1 VNALRTRGF
10 TLIELMIA
18 MAIAV
23 TLLVLAAPNFAVWS
37 ADGQIRAAAESIV
50 SGMRYAQMESI
61 KRNEQVEFILDP
73 ATGSGKWEVKLLDGT
88 LLQTAVF
95 KEGAP
100 LAAFTTEPALA
111 RITTFTSLGGVAA
124 VNANP
129 LIPVITRVDVAFST
143 TLADTRPLTILVAG
157 GRSGIKICDPLVTDN
172 TSPRF
177 CTAAYP

>member
-1 VNALRTRGF
+1 MIATRARGF
-10 TLIELMIA
+10 TLIELMIGL
-18 MAIAV
+18 AIAV

-73 ATGSGKWEVKLLDGT
+73 TTGSGKWEAKLLDGT
-88 LLQTAVF
+88 LLQVGVF

-100 LAAFTTEPALA
+100 LAAFTTVPATA

-124 VNANP
+124 TNADTTA
-129 LIPVITRVDVAFST
+129 PVTEVAVSFSAA
-143 TLADTRPLTILVAG
+143 LSNTRPLTILVAG
-157 GRSGIKICDPLVTDN
+157 GRSGIKICDPAVTDT

-177 CTAAYP
+177 CTL